1 MPPFADDPFATL
13 GLGRGASEREI
24 RAAYRRAVK
33 RAHPD
38 QGGSA
43 EAFRKV
49 QEAAAVLLAR
59 AEQRAAS
66 AADGAYA
73 EGDRT
78 SAEGEWFKVSDA
90 VKVRWG
96 MAFEPAMAFA
106 PQKIGLSPFCAGA
119 SLNIPAYRWLVRN
132 VGPRGE
138 TWDFHTAND
147 VTRMFFRH
155 ADHARQFQ
163 LRFH

>member
-1 MPPFADDPFATL
+1 MPIADDPFATL
-13 GLGRGASEREI
+13 GLRRGATEKEI
-24 RAAYRRAVK
+24 RAAYRRAAK
-33 RAHPD
+33 QAHPD

-43 EAFRKV
+43 DAFRKV
-49 QEAAAVLLAR
+49 QEATQILLAR

-66 AADGAYA
+66 AAEGAFA

-90 VKVRWG
+90 AKARWG
-96 MAFEPAMAFA
+96 MAFEPPMVFA
-106 PQKIGLSPFCAGA
+106 PQKIGLSPFAAGA
-119 SLNIPAYRWLVRN
+119 SLNVPAYRWLIRN
-132 VGPRGE
+132 VGARGE
-138 TWDFHTAND
+138 AWDFHTAD
-147 VTRMFFRH
+147 EVTRMFFRH

>member
-1 MPPFADDPFATL
+1 MASFADDPFATL
-13 GLGRGASEREI
+13 GLTRGASGKEI
-24 RAAYRRAVK
+24 RAAYRRAAK

-43 EAFRKV
+43 EAFRRV
-49 QEAAAVLLAR
+49 QAAAEILLAR
-59 AEQRAAS
+59 AAVRAAS
-66 AADGAYA
+66 AVDGAYA

-78 SAEGEWFKVSDA
+78 SAEGEWFKVIDEA
-90 VKVRWG
+90 KARWG
-96 MAFEPAMAFA
+96 MAFDPPMVIA
-106 PQKIGLSPFCAGA
+106 PQKVGLSPFCAGP

-138 TWDFHTAND
+138 AWDFHTGKD

-163 LRFH
+163 LKFH